1 MRKIFVLIDRVGL
14 EIEDSTWE
22 LATTARQADGTN
34 ENSVTGVVLGK
45 DVSSHMSELS
55 RWFDE
60 VVVFDDEMLAVPD
73 GEVTAAVLTPLL
85 KRETPFC
92 VLAAHANDTMDF
104 MPALAIR
111 LGRPLITDCISID
124 LSGDTISAIRPA
136 YGGKIHAKVTAAFSE
151 TGYIATIRPGS
162 IRPGE
167 CPEANGR
174 VRVEAIPDGMKPRR
188 RFVETVASDP
198 GEIDITQAERLVA
211 VGRGIE
217 DEEGVELIESLAKAL
232 GAEVAC
238 SRPIVDK
245 QWLPK
250 SRQVGTSGK
259 TVRPKLYL
267 AIGISGSFQHIGG
280 VKGDPFLVAINK
292 DPKAPIFSVAD
303 VGIVAD
309 LYDVVPLLNEKINS
323 LKG

>member
-1 MRKIFVLIDRVGL
+1 MRKIFVFIDRVGS

-34 ENSVTGVVLGK
+34 ENSVTGIILGK
-45 DVSSHMSELS
+45 DVSSHLPELN

-60 VVVFDDEMLAVPD
+60 VLMFDDEMLAVPD
-73 GEVTAAVLTPLL
+73 GEVTAAVLAPLL
-85 KRETPFC
+85 GRETPFC
-92 VLAAHANDTMDF
+92 LLASHANDTMDF
-104 MPALAIR
+104 MPALAVR

-124 LSGDTISAIRPA
+124 LSGDIISAVRPA
-136 YGGKIHAKVTAAFSE
+136 YGGKIHARVTATFSE
-151 TGYIATIRPGS
+151 AGYIATMRPGS
-162 IRPGE
+162 IRPGA

-174 VRVEAIPDGMKPRR
+174 VRLETIPDGINIRR
-188 RFVETVASDP
+188 RFVETVASDA
-198 GEIDITQAERLVA
+198 GEVDIGEAERLVA
-211 VGRGIE
+211 VGRGVE
-217 DEEGVELIESLAKAL
+217 DEEGVELIESLAKVL

-259 TVRPKLYL
+259 TVRPNLYI

-309 LYDVVPLLNEKINS
+309 LYDIVPLLHEKIQS